1 MKQAVLILLHK
12 DIEQVARLVG
22 YFQGCCDIFL
32 HVDKDCRLSV
42 EERNY
47 LVSLRGVVAVY
58 QKYHVNWA
66 GFSMLKTEMFLLR
79 KAMGLSKFRYVHLL
93 SGSDY
98 PIKPLSHFLE
108 FFGSSDK
115 EFVSCRHLPNPGT
128 DRNTFSRLQYIF
140 LADYLKVRCDSDA
153 ERLWILARKLANY
166 GIRRRVP
173 DEFQHL
179 YNGSQW
185 FSLTRKTVSLLIE
198 YTNCHPSFYHR
209 MRFSYAPEET
219 YVNTVVRNLVKEENV
234 SGSNLRYIRWPFVN
248 AQHPTVL
255 GERDFFAVATSEA
268 MFMRKVDSHSGSPF
282 LCRVD
287 DMLLR
292 EEHTVHLPDGQWCRK
307 GLYGYVYDHG
317 LAEGI
322 CYLCSL
328 LNIGNAIDLGC
339 GPGYYVRT
347 LRDSKIM
354 ARGFDGN
361 PYVRE
366 QSLVVLGKTHFPCE
380 RIDLHRGIEAENATE
395 MTILLDVGE
404 YIPEIYT
411 DVVFDNVCR
420 LSSKYAIVCWM
431 DEKAAQADGSQYVRT
446 PLSCETVRNKMKV
459 RGFFLD
465 VLGTELLR
473 VNSHLADHTN
483 NIQFFKKNE
492 KE

>member
-234 SGSNLRYIRWPFVN
+234 SVSNLRYIRWPFVN

-268 MFMRKVDSHSGSPF
+268 MFMRKVDCHSGSPF

-366 QSLVVLGKTHFPCE
+366 QSLVVLDQTHFPCE